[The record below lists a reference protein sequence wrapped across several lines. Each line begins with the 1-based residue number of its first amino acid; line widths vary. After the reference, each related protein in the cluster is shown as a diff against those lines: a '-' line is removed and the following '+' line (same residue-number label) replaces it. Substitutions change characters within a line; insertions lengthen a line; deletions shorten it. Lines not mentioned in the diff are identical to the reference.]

1 MDFIERAAQAVLP
14 SSDTSML
21 VITTAVTTAS
31 LYAILNRVIHPR
43 RPTVLPSPL
52 STHISRLSTEEQS
65 QLLYPPDYFPG
76 ARDVPTP
83 YGSVRCCTYNAPLP
97 PEILF
102 APGPFG
108 NYDEVLIFS
117 DEFGPASG
125 RKVLL
130 VHGISTSCS
139 K

>member
-1 MDFIERAAQAVLP
+1 MDFVQRAVEAVLAP
-14 SSDTSML
+14 PDTSTL
-21 VITTAVTTAS
+21 VVTAAVTTAS
-31 LYAILNRVIHPR
+31 LYAILNRIIHPR
-43 RPTVLPSPL
+43 RPAVLPSPL
-52 STHISRLSTEEQS
+52 ITHISRLSPEESS

-83 YGSVRCCTYNAPLP
+83 YGSVRCCTYNAPLLP
-97 PEILF
+97 KTLF
-102 APGPFG
+102 VHGPFG
-108 NYDEVLIFS
+108 NYDEILIFS
-117 DEFGPASG
+117 DEFGPRSG